1 MADATITSDTGDAT
15 TKTAALPSIA
25 RQRCR
30 LMAAEMSIQRWGVRW
45 DRLAVLL
52 AAARGSSYVL
62 YEVKLSALRV
72 GHLPVL
78 RQRSQWVFRGDLRF
92 CEGLLSAVR
101 GGDGRIVQTTGWSIF
116 TSGVRP
122 EDAAAA
128 LVLVIGVTCT
138 QQR

>member
-1 MADATITSDTGDAT
+1 MTGGGDERAEVGALRCSDLLWGLGQTSF
-15 TKTAALPSIA
+15 AALACYTSP
-25 RQRCR
+25 
-30 LMAAEMSIQRWGVRW
+30 E
-45 DRLAVLL
+45 
-52 AAARGSSYVL
+52 YVL
-62 YEVKLSALRV
+62 YEVKLSALCV

-78 RQRSQWVFRGDLRF
+78 RQRSQRVFWGDLRF
-92 CEGLLSAVR
+92 CEGLLSAFR